1 MTSTEANEFF
11 AGRTEEVVGQD
22 PEDKHPGEHRSA
34 FEAAPSTAQAP
45 KKARGVCRLVVH
57 MHYEFTTDE
66 LKALEEAHGRR
77 YVDGVD
83 YGRALL
89 AWVLAEGRHPEQYL
103 PDAIEYA
110 DRFTVEG
117 AK

>member
-11 AGRTEEVVGQD
+11 AQRTEEVVGGDQQD
-22 PEDKHPGEHRSA
+22 YTKHRSS
-34 FEAAPSTAQAP
+34 FEAKQSIAQAP
-45 KKARGVCRLVVH
+45 KKSRGAVRLVVH
-57 MHYEFTTDE
+57 HHFEFTNDE
-66 LKALEEAHGRR
+66 LKALEEAHGRK
-77 YVDGVD
+77 YVDAVD

-89 AWVLAEGRHPEQYL
+89 AWVQAEGRHEEQYL

-110 DRFTVEG
+110 DRFTVEV